1 MIIVVGMAAANRVR
15 FCAWRS
21 ISPRY
26 LLMSI
31 HCTNWCATWLRKWRT
46 IDPSSVKRKPRSKDS
61 SSSFGASN
69 ARSSDGGRNG
79 SMATSLLSDWKT
91 STLILPAC
99 KRLFREHRRTMSVRS
114 LCHAG
119 RDFPSIC
126 RAKTWRSILMDASV
140 PCCGNALHV
149 IGETVSETLDFVP
162 ARLRVLRIRRPKY
175 GCPTCGTIHQAAAP
189 ERPIA
194 KGMASPGLLAH
205 VLVSKYCDH
214 TPLYRQSQIFAR
226 HGVEIERSTLANW
239 VGGACWWLE
248 PLQARLAAHV
258 FGSDK
263 IFADDTTIPVLDPGR
278 GRTKT
283 GRLWVYTRDDR
294 PWSGP
299 DPPAAVYFYSPDRK
313 AERPASHLEAFH
325 GVLQVDGYA
334 GFERLTER
342 GDIVLAACWAHTRRK
357 FFDVHEATGSPIAA
371 EALRRIAELYAIEK
385 LIRGRTAQERRSA
398 RNTQSRPL
406 VEAMKPWLE
415 MQLGRIPGRGGLADA
430 IRYTLSRWP
439 ALRHFLDD
447 GRIELDNNSVERAI
461 RPVALGRKNH
471 LFAGSDGGAER
482 WATVCSLIASAKL
495 NDVEPSQGHPPAH
508 DRGSSYEP
516 VRRPA
521 ALELAKNARQALIR
535 CDRGTLT
542 PRTSS
547 TRSWCGLRCACG
559 CQTTRMRRRS
569 MNSAKTLTWKATSRR
584 YESPIWGSRVKP
596 TLAMGLI
603 LCCSCSRRSTSP
615 VASWVAPQGLHS
627 SANPLPNSAGYA
639 IFGWQREIRH
649 HG

>member
-1 MIIVVGMAAANRVR
+1 VDIDLAALPSDVDTLHQLVRDLAAQVVDDRSELAQAQAEIERLKLIIRRFQRAQFGRRSERIDGDQLALGLEDLDADISRLQARQPAAGSAHEAGSQPAPRQEGLPEHLPREDMAIDIDERV
-15 FCAWRS
+15 C
-21 ISPRY
+21 
-26 LLMSI
+26 
-31 HCTNWCATWLRKWRT
+31 
-46 IDPSSVKRKPRSKDS
+46 
-61 SSSFGASN
+61 
-69 ARSSDGGRNG
+69 
-79 SMATSLLSDWKT
+79 
-91 STLILPAC
+91 
-99 KRLFREHRRTMSVRS
+99 
-114 LCHAG
+114 
-119 RDFPSIC
+119 
-126 RAKTWRSILMDASV
+126 
-140 PCCGNALHV
+140 PCCGGLLHV
-149 IGETVSETLDFVP
+149 IGETVSEMLDFVP

-175 GCPTCGTIHQAAAP
+175 GCRACGTIHQALAP

-226 HGVEIERSTLANW
+226 NGVEIERSTLANW

-248 PLQARLAAHV
+248 PLQVRIAAHV
-258 FGSDK
+258 FRSAK
-263 IFADDTTIPVLDPGR
+263 IFADDTPIPVLDPGR

-313 AERPASHLEAFH
+313 AERPASHLEGFK
-325 GVLQVDGYA
+325 GILQVDGYA
-334 GFERLTER
+334 GFEQLTAG

-385 LIRGRTAQERRSA
+385 SIRGRTAEERRSV
-398 RNTQSRPL
+398 RSTKSRLL
-406 VEAMKPWLE
+406 VEAMRPWLE

-439 ALRHFLDD
+439 ALCHFLDD

-495 NDVEPSQGHPPAH
+495 NDVEPFIYLRDILQRMTEGHPMSRLDELLPWNWPKM
-508 DRGSSYEP
+508 P
-516 VRRPA
+516 V
-521 ALELAKNARQALIR
+521 K
-535 CDRGTLT
+535 
-542 PRTSS
+542 
-547 TRSWCGLRCACG
+547 
-559 CQTTRMRRRS
+559 
-569 MNSAKTLTWKATSRR
+569 
-584 YESPIWGSRVKP
+584 
-596 TLAMGLI
+596 
-603 LCCSCSRRSTSP
+603 
-615 VASWVAPQGLHS
+615 H
-627 SANPLPNSAGYA
+627 
-639 IFGWQREIRH
+639 
-649 HG
+649 